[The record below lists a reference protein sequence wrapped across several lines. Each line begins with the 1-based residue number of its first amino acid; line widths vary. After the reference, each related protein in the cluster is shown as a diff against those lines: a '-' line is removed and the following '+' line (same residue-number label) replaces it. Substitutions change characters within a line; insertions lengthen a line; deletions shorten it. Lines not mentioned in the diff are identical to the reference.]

1 MAMKLV
7 AEPLDTEAV
16 VGVMAIV
23 VNAGAVTV
31 KEAPVEVM
39 PLIEAVTV
47 LLPCARALAVPLAFR
62 VATAVLLDVQVTE
75 PETLPLLPFE

>member
-1 MAMKLV
+1 MKLV
-7 AEPLDTEAV
+7 AELLDTEAV
-16 VGVMAIV
+16 AGVMASA

-31 KEAPVEVM
+31 SAAPAEVM
-39 PLIEAVTV
+39 PLIEAVIV
-47 LLPCARALAVPLAFR
+47 VAPCARVLAVPLAFR